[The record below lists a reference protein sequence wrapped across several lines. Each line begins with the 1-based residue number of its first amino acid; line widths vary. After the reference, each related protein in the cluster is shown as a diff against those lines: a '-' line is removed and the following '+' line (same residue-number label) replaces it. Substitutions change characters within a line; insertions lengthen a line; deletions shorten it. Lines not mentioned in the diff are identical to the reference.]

1 MNRRAPDGTR
11 YWDYDVMH
19 LYPGAIRQIMQ
30 EHHVQASQNPGHIVG
45 ATAGFTEVVQHTFH
59 YLIDPDHN
67 RNPHYRYALYRDILK
82 PIEPSGRRE
91 AHIDIGC
98 GAGLFSWAFLDWA
111 KTNGLPYDSVVLYGL
126 DHSEEMI
133 NLAHLVRDKL
143 VQNIANYPDLHY
155 TYDVSMFL
163 RDLTENH
170 RMTTD
175 YTITFGHVLAQAH
188 SDSAIL
194 NFAKVINHILGL
206 LDDQSRC
213 FLIAVD
219 ARNWSTEFTLGWD
232 LLLERLEQWAIGQ
245 KPFQVPETSRID
257 NDRARIVEL
266 YAIG

>member
-1 MNRRAPDGTR
+1 MT
-11 YWDYDVMH
+11 
-19 LYPGAIRQIMQ
+19 LYRSPNISGHYHSAIRQIMG
-30 EHHVQASQNPGHIVG
+30 ESNISPVRNPGYIVQAS
-45 ATAGFTEVVQHTFH
+45 ASFTEVVQHTYSF
-59 YLIDPDHN
+59 LVDPDRN
-67 RNPHYRYALYRDILK
+67 RNPHYRYELYGDLLRDIR
-82 PIEPSGRRE
+82 PSGRKE
-91 AHIDIGC
+91 AHVDIGC
-98 GAGLFSWAFLDWA
+98 GAGLFSWVFLDWA

-155 TYDVSMFL
+155 THDISMFL

-170 RMTTD
+170 RRPTD

-206 LDDQSRC
+206 LDDQSSC

-219 ARNWSTEFTLGWD
+219 ARNWSTKFTLGWD
-232 LLLERLEQWAIGQ
+232 LLLERLEQWGIGQ

-257 NDRARIVEL
+257 NDRARIGEL